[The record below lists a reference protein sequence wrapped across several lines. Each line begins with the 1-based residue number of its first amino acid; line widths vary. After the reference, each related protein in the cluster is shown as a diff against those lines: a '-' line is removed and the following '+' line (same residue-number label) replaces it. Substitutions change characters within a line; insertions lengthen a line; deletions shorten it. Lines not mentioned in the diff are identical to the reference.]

1 MKKALNITAVVL
13 LVLAILGG
21 AIGVYLHYKSVD
33 KPPTDESLVLTTKD
47 YGTFI
52 FTKGKQIATTYDK
65 GIPSRING
73 MLLPNT
79 NISAVILDN
88 NYASNDIDAQ
98 SYKLVVIPEF
108 DVETRTQNTKAGN
121 HINYSEKI
129 NASVSFGSGGTGGGT
144 LSDNVEAY
152 VLEDNIITYNKAYE
166 DIPAEEKRFAIGF
179 CKVLNESS
187 LSTHIYFWG
196 DAMWEKRNDGEY
208 MFFTSNTNCV
218 FAQNLFFDYLWGEE
232 E

>member
-13 LVLAILGG
+13 LILAILGG

-73 MLLPNT
+73 LLLPNT

-88 NYASNDIDAQ
+88 WYSNNDTVQ
-98 SYKLVVIPEF
+98 QTYKLVVIPEF
-108 DVETRTQNTKAGN
+108 DIKTRTQNTIAGT

-129 NASVSFGSGGTGGGT
+129 NASVSFGMGGSGGGT
-144 LSDNVEAY
+144 LSDNIEAY
-152 VLEDNIITYNKAYE
+152 ILEDNIITYNKPYE

-179 CKVLNESS
+179 CKVQNEGSS
-187 LSTHIYFWG
+187 HIYFWG
-196 DAMWEKRNDGEY
+196 DVMWQIGNDGEY
-208 MFFTSNTNCV
+208 MFFTSDTNCV
-218 FAQNLFFDYLWGEE
+218 FSQNLLFDFIMGEE

>member
-13 LVLAILGG
+13 LILAILGG

-52 FTKGKQIATTYDK
+52 FTKGKQIATTFDK

-73 MLLPNT
+73 LLLPKT

-88 NYASNDIDAQ
+88 WYSNNDTVQ
-98 SYKLVVIPEF
+98 QTYKLVVIPEF
-108 DVETRTQNTKAGN
+108 DIETRTQNTIAGT
-121 HINYSEKI
+121 HINYAEKVVT
-129 NASVSFGSGGTGGGT
+129 SVQFGSGGI
-144 LSDNVEAY
+144 LAENIEAY
-152 VLEDNIITYNKAYE
+152 ILEDNIITYNKAYE
-166 DIPAEEKRFAIGF
+166 DIPAEEKRFSIGF
-179 CKVLNESS
+179 YKVPSESS
-187 LSTHIYFWG
+187 PRANIYFW
-196 DAMWEKRNDGEY
+196 DNAMWEKSNDGEY
-208 MFFTSNTNCV
+208 MFFVSDTNCV
-218 FAQNLFFDYLWGEE
+218 FAQNLLFDFLMGEE